1 MDRMESVELLREKA
15 GVSYE
20 EAKKAL
26 EESGW
31 DILDAIIMLER
42 QGKLSGKE
50 NKQAEQMVEEEKVS
64 EEKASVGKAFEEKAS
79 EERTFEEKA
88 SEEKEDDQ
96 NLAQEIRI
104 IQEEKIQEEERQ
116 PEEFLEEEAQLE
128 EIQPEEIREE
138 VNQPEE
144 IQEAES
150 RQEESQ
156 QEKSE
161 QKDMKQ
167 GKVNRFFRRA
177 IRSLKHSSF
186 QATRDGKVIVTIP
199 ALLFAI
205 LFILGFEVVV
215 PVMLIALFFR
225 VRYQFTGDCERAN
238 EFLDKASDVV
248 DDVKEQFTQEEVSYQ
263 TQE

>member
-31 DILDAIIMLER
+31 DILDGIIFLER
-42 QGKLSGKE
+42 QGKLAGKE
-50 NKQAEQMVEEEKVS
+50 DKQAEQMVEEEKVS
-64 EEKASVGKAFEEKAS
+64 EEKASVEKAFEEKAS
-79 EERTFEEKA
+79 D
-88 SEEKEDDQ
+88 EKEDDQ
-96 NLAQEIRI
+96 NLAQEIR
-104 IQEEKIQEEERQ
+104 EIQEEETL
-116 PEEFLEEEAQLE
+116 PEEILEEETQQE
-128 EIQPEEIREE
+128 EIQEEEILLEE
-138 VNQPEE
+138 NQPE

-150 RQEESQ
+150 QQEESRQEES
-156 QEKSE
+156 EK
-161 QKDMKQ
+161 KDMKQ
-167 GKVNRFFRRA
+167 GKINRFFRRA

-186 QATRDGKVIVTIP
+186 QAARDGKVIVTIP

-225 VRYQFTGDCERAN
+225 VRYQFTGDCEKAN

-263 TQE
+263 AQE